1 MSHNIYDKLW
11 KVFFIIST
19 SSISFIYSE
28 VNTCVRTSTTG
39 CIYSNSY
46 DLATQFVCG
55 SMQAGNTPPIYD
67 LATQGCCNMGI
78 VYSKELEFCCNNQI
92 YPLGAGQCVRWFR
105 ADVEKYPDC
114 YDCTNNPGRA
124 LSYKDLM
131 LGNEEVSSI
140 DQTEE
145 MSQEFEEK
153 FIPNPNY
160 LRTNTER
167 VPPSP
172 IKTSSN
178 TGLLTPESASNI
190 NVPPPSPVPQS
201 SERRLATWPTSEPF
215 DTIAAGPSPTACTV
229 LDDKVGCYNTYQ
241 YNYVTHYPCYGWLL
255 TWSVWGCCDGT
266 PYRHQ
271 SQTCCYLDGVYVVK
285 NANTWCTCQS
295 YECAPSAAPTKVLK
309 SKSPTLTPTKRPSS
323 SPTITFA
330 PTGVPSSSSPT
341 ITFSPTNLVALSA
354 KSDDDQV
361 FNPDYIYGAAAFL
374 FVGLGGLMYLQSRAS
389 KLISERHHIVSQIDE
404 AT

>member
-1 MSHNIYDKLW
+1 
-11 KVFFIIST
+11 
-19 SSISFIYSE
+19 
-28 VNTCVRTSTTG
+28 
-39 CIYSNSY
+39 
-46 DLATQFVCG
+46 
-55 SMQAGNTPPIYD
+55 
-67 LATQGCCNMGI
+67 MGI

-105 ADVEKYPDC
+105 ADVEKYPEC
-114 YDCTNNPGRA
+114 YDCTNNPGRS

-131 LGNEEVSSI
+131 LGSEISSV
-140 DQTEE
+140 DETP
-145 MSQEFEEK
+145 QEYEEK

-160 LRTNTER
+160 LRA
-167 VPPSP
+167 PPSP
-172 IKTSSN
+172 IQTSNADSN
-178 TGLLTPESASNI
+178 PSLMTESSSYLNAPTPA
-190 NVPPPSPVPQS
+190 PQS
-201 SERRLATWPTSEPF
+201 SERKLATWPTSEPF
-215 DTIAAGPSPTACTV
+215 DTIAAGPSPTPCTV

-309 SKSPTLTPTKRPSS
+309 SKSPTVNPTKRPSS
-323 SPTITFA
+323 APTITFA
-330 PTGVPSSSSPT
+330 PTGVPSSSAPT
-341 ITFSPTNLVALSA
+341 VTFSPTDLVALSA
-354 KSDDDQV
+354 KSNDDEV
-361 FNPDYIYGAAAFL
+361 FNPAYIYGAAAFL
-374 FVGLGGLMYLQSRAS
+374 FVGLGALMYLQNRAS